1 VIADLLAREVDFFSI
16 GTNDLIQYLLA
27 IDRVNEHVSY
37 LYKPLHPAVL
47 RIIKSI
53 IDIAHSA
60 GIKVNMC
67 GEMAGEP
74 FYTPIL
80 LGFGIDE
87 MSMNALSILK
97 VKKIIRSSNYRESQQ
112 LVEEILKFA
121 TASEVETFL
130 QKEWASRYSEE
141 LPELKSID

>member
-1 VIADLLAREVDFFSI
+1 
-16 GTNDLIQYLLA
+16 
-27 IDRVNEHVSY
+27 
-37 LYKPLHPAVL
+37 
-47 RIIKSI
+47 
-53 IDIAHSA
+53 
-60 GIKVNMC
+60 
-67 GEMAGEP
+67 
-74 FYTPIL
+74 PIL